1 VTASRI
7 RDIDFVGLEFVLPA
21 DKAYGMAK
29 AAIARRQISLVR
41 LTTEDGTTG
50 VGEAF
55 GAAGVTAAYLELLRG
70 YFLGQDLYDNALI
83 RNRIFA
89 RHYHLGLENQLVTC
103 LGAIDVAIFDALG
116 KQLGQPVCKLLGG
129 RARGHLVAY
138 ASDGYFTEDPG
149 NQLGDQLA
157 GLEGQ
162 GFQGV
167 KIKVGR
173 GAAEDQT
180 RVALSREVLGDEILL
195 LVDANTSYTPAQAL
209 ESMRRIAPYDIHWYE
224 EPLMPRDVAGLEW
237 LHDRAPMPIA
247 SGEALYTVHGF
258 RPLLESG
265 CLDVAMPDIAICGG
279 LSEVRAIADL
289 CALHGVRLSPHVWG
303 SGVGLA
309 AAVHMA
315 AALPDHPHAW
325 PEPCLLEY
333 DIGENALRD
342 EILKRPL
349 ALKDGLMPVPE
360 APGLGTELDEAALEH
375 YAVDSDHAANWFS

>member
-1 VTASRI
+1 MSASRI
-7 RDIDFVGLEFVLPA
+7 RDIELIGLEFVLPA
-21 DKAYGMAK
+21 ERAYGMAK
-29 AAIARRQISLVR
+29 AAIARRQISLLRVI
-41 LTTEDGTTG
+41 LEDGTMG

-55 GAAGVTAAYLELLRG
+55 GPAGVTAAYLDLLRG
-70 YFLGQDLYDNALI
+70 YFLGQDIYDNVLI

-103 LGAIDVAIFDALG
+103 LSAIDVAIFDAMG
-116 KQLGQPVCKLLGG
+116 KQLGLPVCKLLGG
-129 RARGHLVAY
+129 RARGQVVAY
-138 ASDGYFTEDPG
+138 ASDGYFTDDPQ

-157 GLEGQ
+157 GITGQ

-173 GAAEDQT
+173 GAAEDQA
-180 RVALSREVLGDEILL
+180 RVGLCREVLGDDILL
-195 LVDANTSYTPAQAL
+195 LVDANTSYSPAQAL

-224 EPLMPRDVAGLEW
+224 EPLMPRDVAGLKW

-247 SGEALYTVHGF
+247 TGEALYTVQGF

-289 CALHGVRLSPHVWG
+289 CALYGVRLSPHVWG

-333 DIGENALRD
+333 DVGENALRD
-342 EILKRPL
+342 EILQRPL
-349 ALKDGLMPVPE
+349 VLEDGFMPVPE
-360 APGLGTELDEAALEH
+360 GPGLGIELDDRALQR
-375 YAVDSDHAANWFS
+375 YAVASDHTANWFS

>member
-1 VTASRI
+1 MGTSRI
-7 RDIDFVGLEFVLPA
+7 RDIEFMGLEFVLPA
-21 DKAYGMAK
+21 DQAYGMAK
-29 AAIARRQISLVR
+29 AAIARRQVSLVR
-41 LTTEDGTTG
+41 VITEDGTTG

-55 GAAGVTAAYLELLRG
+55 GAAGVTAAYLDLLRG
-70 YFLGQDLYDNALI
+70 YFLGQDLFDNTLI

-103 LGAIDVAIFDALG
+103 LGAIDVAIFDAMGKVLG
-116 KQLGQPVCKLLGG
+116 LPVCKLLGG
-129 RARGHLVAY
+129 RARDHLAAY
-138 ASDGYFTEDPG
+138 ASDGYFTDDPQ

-157 GLEGQ
+157 GLKGQ
-162 GFQGV
+162 GFRGV

-173 GAAEDQT
+173 GAAEDEA
-180 RVALSREVLGDEILL
+180 RVRLCREVVGDEVLL

-209 ESMRRIAPYDIHWYE
+209 ESMVRIAPYDIHWYE
-224 EPLMPRDVAGLEW
+224 EPLMPRDVAGLKW

-247 SGEALYTVHGF
+247 TGEALYTVHGF
-258 RPLLESG
+258 RPLLDSG

-309 AAVHMA
+309 AAVHML

-325 PEPCLLEY
+325 PQPCLLEY
-333 DIGENALRD
+333 DVGENALRD
-342 EILKRPL
+342 EILQQPL
-349 ALKDGLMPVPE
+349 ALDNGLMAVPE
-360 APGLGTELDEAALEH
+360 GPGLGIELDEAALVR